1 MSRFAPWV
9 LSSVDHG
16 TQLLCTVGCA
26 VSWRVSPCSGSF
38 FKGFDGMGP
47 LKTHIMSHP
56 PGVSLIPEALL
67 CAHCPPAPTYLDPMQ
82 KSPGVG
88 PSIAFRRPG
97 SLCGLCPSRPL
108 LETLGEDPRLGQCGC
123 IGPQITPL
131 SWSLFTRLSSDPHPG
146 LVAQRAKG
154 IRMRRNSLK
163 VAQLSS
169 QRDTHLRSLLD

>member
-56 PGVSLIPEALL
+56 PGASLIPEALL
-67 CAHCPPAPTYLDPMQ
+67 CAHCPPAPTWSWTLCRNRRVWVLLLPSGDLGACVASVLPVLCWRHLERT
-82 KSPGVG
+82 PGWGNVG
-88 PSIAFRRPG
+88 V
-97 SLCGLCPSRPL
+97 
-108 LETLGEDPRLGQCGC
+108 
-123 IGPQITPL
+123 
-131 SWSLFTRLSSDPHPG
+131 
-146 LVAQRAKG
+146 LV
-154 IRMRRNSLK
+154 
-163 VAQLSS
+163 
-169 QRDTHLRSLLD
+169 LRSLPCLGLCSPDSAVTPTLVL